1 MQWDVERWL
10 TGRKYLFMISV
21 ALVLIAVIG
30 FWLLLPL
37 KAETSAGRS
46 PQVQAQWRKLLP
58 LVSAL
63 RAAGID
69 DAATQPFSPIELP
82 VAGAALIAWR
92 PMGGGGEMQLEADW
106 QAVPALFSWL
116 ARCGMRATAFSVQ
129 PEKQALRLTL
139 HLGAEDAP

>member
-37 KAETSAGRS
+37 QAETSAGRS

-58 LVSAL
+58 LRSATD
-63 RAAGID
+63 RRHGGRRDPGFTPID
-69 DAATQPFSPIELP
+69 LPI
-82 VAGAALIAWR
+82 AGATLIAWR
-92 PMGGGGEMQLEADW
+92 PGGSAGEMQLAVDW

-116 ARCGMRATAFSVQ
+116 ARCGMRATAFSLQ

-139 HLGAEDAP
+139 HLEAEDAP

>member
-37 KAETSAGRS
+37 QAETSAGRS

-58 LVSAL
+58 LRSAL
-63 RAAGID
+63 QTAGMEED
-69 DAATQPFSPIELP
+69 ATQVFTPIDLP
-82 VAGAALIAWR
+82 IAGATLIAWR
-92 PMGGGGEMQLEADW
+92 PGAP
-106 QAVPALFSWL
+106 QARCSWL
-116 ARCGMRATAFSVQ
+116 LTGKRCPRSFPGWLAAGC
-129 PEKQALRLTL
+129 ALRLSPCSRKSRRY
-139 HLGAEDAP
+139 G